1 MLSFQKLLVLI
12 SIIGAVIYGFRL
24 VSRLQKQRERQGEFD
39 KRKDARQR
47 AAKAAAAEKPEK
59 KKAAFWKRKDAP
71 EAEEMVECKV
81 CGAYVPASKPKNCG
95 RGDCPY

>member
-24 VSRLQKQRERQGEFD
+24 VSRLQKDRTRQGEFD
-39 KRKDARQR
+39 KRQEARKQ
-47 AAKAAAAEKPEK
+47 AAKAEQPEK
-59 KKAAFWKRKDAP
+59 KKAAFWKRKGVP

-81 CGAYVPASKPKNCG
+81 CGAYVLASKPKNCG
-95 RGDCPY
+95 RAGCPY

>member
-24 VSRLQKQRERQGEFD
+24 VTRLQKQRERQGEFY
-39 KRKDARQR
+39 KRQEARRQ
-47 AAKAAAAEKPEK
+47 AAKAEKPEK
-59 KKAAFWKRKDAP
+59 KKAAFWKRKGVV

-81 CGAYVPASKPKNCG
+81 CGDYVPASKPKNCG
-95 RGDCPY
+95 RGGCPY